1 MTSVADFDLSVE
13 ELRLVACFVADASE
27 PLIAQ
32 AAEPLIPG
40 YETARPDDP
49 RPGAAVA
56 AARAFI
62 TGAPRSRWQRLASMD
77 AHRAAAES
85 GTESARLA
93 AQAAGDAACAA
104 YLHPIAKAHQVGHIL
119 RADANAARIAEIVDG
134 PFAAARV
141 LESARRRAEPGLVD
155 VLRRYPPHTSASNRV
170 AQLISAL
177 DSALRSR

>member
-1 MTSVADFDLSVE
+1 MADFDLSVE
-13 ELRLVACFVADASE
+13 ELRLVACFVADAAE

-56 AARAFI
+56 AARAFVA
-62 TGAPRSRWQRLASMD
+62 GAPRSRWQRLASMD

-85 GTESARLA
+85 GT
-93 AQAAGDAACAA
+93 
-104 YLHPIAKAHQVGHIL
+104 
-119 RADANAARIAEIVDG
+119 
-134 PFAAARV
+134 
-141 LESARRRAEPGLVD
+141 ESARRRAEPGLVD